1 MTRRSAAPLLLAM
14 LLSCGPAFA
23 QESAVPLDD
32 EVLAA
37 QRGGLLTPL
46 GLDIG
51 FGASV
56 RTYVDGSLA
65 LETRLIWTAEGVLSE
80 RMFESEAAKA
90 LTADL
95 AKVDPGSPVSVAP
108 GTTVIHDL
116 SQGRIA
122 SIVLNTAND
131 RNIRQD
137 TDVTLHLPQLPDLQQ
152 RVLLERLS
160 QALQALSPDA
170 TGLGR

>member
-1 MTRRSAAPLLLAM
+1 M
-14 LLSCGPAFA
+14 
-23 QESAVPLDD
+23 DD
-32 EVLAA
+32 EALAA
-37 QRGGLLTPL
+37 HRGGLQTPL
-46 GLDIG
+46 GVDIG

-65 LETRLIWTAEGVLSE
+65 LETRLTWTAEGVQSV

-90 LTADL
+90 LTGGL
-95 AKVDPGSPVSVAP
+95 ANGDPGSPVSVAP

-116 SQGRIA
+116 SEGRIA

-131 RNIRQD
+131 RHIRQD

-152 RVLLERLS
+152 RVSLERLS
-160 QALQALSPDA
+160 QALQALSPDT